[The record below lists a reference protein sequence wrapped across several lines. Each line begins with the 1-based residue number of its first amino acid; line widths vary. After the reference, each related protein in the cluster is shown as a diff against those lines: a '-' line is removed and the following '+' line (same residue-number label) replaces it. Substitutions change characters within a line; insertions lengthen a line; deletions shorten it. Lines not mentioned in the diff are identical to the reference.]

1 MTGKKDTDFDNALA
15 ASADQNK
22 DSQTVQLN
30 IKSPP
35 SSFQDIRLECPTS
48 WTVTR
53 LKQQISQKLQFKV
66 SPKKQRLVYAGKILE
81 DADLLNNVIRFQDEC
96 SVYTIL
102 LVSSEPNKMSSAS
115 KPDVQSELRRRKV
128 DVIAPVNTNLDHNP
142 GPSNNIEMNS
152 WASQYLQLS
161 NQIETADQ
169 PALQMAAMQEMYSQY
184 LMQYMQYIQTSS
196 PAYFQGFGS
205 AVGDLQQ
212 PPTTTSGQADIGGDR
227 VHDAV
232 HEQDAVQEPQPPRQQ
247 NQQLQNV
254 GRGGGLNEGMD
265 GAGVVGGAAGAAAG
279 QRDALDWV
287 YSCVRVLFLV
297 SLVYFYS
304 SLPRFLLVLGIF
316 LAFNYFQRDGN
327 NQERINIQQLV
338 NNIRDN
344 QQQQPINHDHRNDE
358 DDTNATEGEG
368 EEAAAAANVEEEQEA
383 GADIISTITTFILS
397 FFTSLL
403 PEPNQQL
410 ID

>member
-1 MTGKKDTDFDNALA
+1 MTDKIDKDFENGLA
-15 ASADQNK
+15 VDTSK

-81 DADLLNNVIRFQDEC
+81 DTDLLKNVIRFQDEC

-102 LVSSEPNKMSSAS
+102 LVSSEPNKMASAS
-115 KPDVQSELRRRKV
+115 KPEVQSELRRRKV
-128 DVIAPVNTNLDHNP
+128 DVITTVNTNLDHNP

-169 PALQMAAMQEMYSQY
+169 PAIQMAAMQEMYSQY

-196 PAYFQGFGS
+196 PAYFQGLS
-205 AVGDLQQ
+205 STVGDLQQ
-212 PPTTTSGQADIGGDR
+212 PATTTTQHTDR
-227 VHDAV
+227 VQQVQDAV
-232 HEQDAVQEPQPPRQQ
+232 HQQQQQQAVQQPQPPRQQ
-247 NQQLQNV
+247 NQQLQNI
-254 GRGGGLNEGMD
+254 GRGGALNEAGD
-265 GAGVVGGAAGAAAG
+265 GAVVGGAAAAGAAG

-316 LAFNYFQRDGN
+316 FAFNYFQRDGN

-368 EEAAAAANVEEEQEA
+368 EEAAAANVEEEQEA